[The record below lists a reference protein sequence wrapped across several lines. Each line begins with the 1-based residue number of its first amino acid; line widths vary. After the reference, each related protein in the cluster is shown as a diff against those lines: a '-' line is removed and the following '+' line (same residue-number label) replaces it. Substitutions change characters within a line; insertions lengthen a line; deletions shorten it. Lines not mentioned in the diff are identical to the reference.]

1 MAGAHCTRPRRGPL
15 VGSHGPRSRSRLVRT
30 RGLLVGPG
38 LSWSRGR
45 VARVHWPAEKRG
57 AAVVVVVLILVV
69 IRRRGWRRRG
79 CQEEREVVVEAG
91 KERRKYRAVEIVSYP
106 QY

>member
-1 MAGAHCTRPRRGPL
+1 MAGAHCTRPCQGPL

-38 LSWSRGR
+38 LSWSHGR

-57 AAVVVVVLILVV
+57 AVVVVVVVLILVV
-69 IRRRGWRRRG
+69 IGRRGWRRRR
-79 CQEEREVVVEAG
+79 REVVVEAG